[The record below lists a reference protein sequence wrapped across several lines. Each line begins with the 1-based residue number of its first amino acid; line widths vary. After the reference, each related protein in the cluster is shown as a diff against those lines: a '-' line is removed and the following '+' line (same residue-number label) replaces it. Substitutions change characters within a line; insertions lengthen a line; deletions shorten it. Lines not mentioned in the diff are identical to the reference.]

1 MGVFMARRRIRHA
14 EIVRLFAERLKEV
27 RRSRNMTQAE
37 LARRAHVPPSYISD
51 LEKAKVAPGI
61 DLVDRLAKAL
71 ETSVTDLLPGAA
83 PPETPVDLRNQA
95 RRLLDDLLPAAERDV
110 LLAVNSV
117 LALLRELSTLR
128 R

>member
-1 MGVFMARRRIRHA
+1 MARRRIRHA
-14 EIVRLFAERLKEV
+14 EIVQLFAERLREV

-37 LARRAHVPPSYISD
+37 LARSAYVPSSYISD
-51 LEKAKVAPGI
+51 LEKAKAAPGI

-71 ETSVTDLLPGAA
+71 ETTVTDLLPTVA
-83 PPETPVDLRNQA
+83 PPETPAGLREQVK
-95 RRLLDDLLPAAERDV
+95 RLLDDLLPTADRDV

-117 LALLRELSTLR
+117 LTLFRELSTKR